1 VIFFEEDKMADN
13 FEKKINSRKD
23 QLEQLKHNHKI
34 FEAIELIE
42 KGLKT
47 GHKILIFGNGGSAT
61 QSEHFASEMVNRF
74 YFNRKG
80 LPAVALTANSANV
93 TSIGNDFKFEII
105 FSKQI
110 EALARKGDIALG
122 ISTSGKSENILTAF
136 TTAKKMNLNT
146 VALCGEH
153 VNNLENIGIDI
164 IVSINSNDTPVIQE
178 MHLVI
183 LHTIAEIVEQKIFK
197 DIK

>member
-1 VIFFEEDKMADN
+1 MAAN
-13 FEKKINSRKD
+13 FEKKINTRKD

-42 KGLKT
+42 KRLKA

-74 YFNRKG
+74 YFNRNG
-80 LPAVALTANSANV
+80 LPAVALTANSANI
-93 TSIGNDFKFEII
+93 TSIGNDFNFDII

-110 EALARKGDIALG
+110 EALARKGDIAMG

-136 TTAKKMNLNT
+136 KTAKKMNLNT
-146 VALCGEH
+146 VALCGKH

-183 LHTIAEIVEQKIFK
+183 LHTIAEIVEKKIFK